1 MSFTE
6 NDGPPTRT
14 RLPETRA
21 TGQAGGGTGR
31 RSPRSMVTV
40 AAVVVLLVA
49 AIAFANRGSGGGGTN
64 DGPADGRRTGQAD
77 PTAPTGVEPVTGKNA
92 GIASGFARTEQGAQ
106 SAAANYA
113 VALGSDGMFRTEDR
127 HRIVDAVYTP
137 DAADKRRT
145 ELDKVYSDP
154 EFLKRIGLD
163 EKGSAPEG
171 MTFVSRTNPV
181 GSKIVSYERNT
192 ARVAVWYS
200 SLFGLAGDGSTTPVS
215 ESWYTST
222 FDLKWADDDWRVAD
236 FDQKEGPAP
245 VGRDQA
251 AASAKDMTEA
261 VEGFGGFTYAR

>member
-21 TGQAGGGTGR
+21 TGPAGGGTGR

-64 DGPADGRRTGQAD
+64 DGPAGGGRAGQAD

-127 HRIVDAVYTP
+127 HRIVDAVTVPSKAAKLKEDLDRAYTP
-137 DAADKRRT
+137 SFM
-145 ELDKVYSDP
+145 ENV
-154 EFLKRIGLD
+154 GLD
-163 EKGSAPEG
+163 ETGAAPKDF
-171 MTFVSRTNPV
+171 TFVSRTVPV
-181 GSKIVSYERNT
+181 GTRATEFNRNAAT
-192 ARVAVWYS
+192 VEVWCT
-200 SLFGLAGDGSTTPVS
+200 GLVGMAGEGSTKPVTQTWFTITTKLAWS
-215 ESWYTST
+215 EG
-222 FDLKWADDDWRVAD
+222 DWKMSSSS
-236 FDQKEGPAP
+236 QQEGPAP
-245 VGRDQA
+245 VGGDIRA
-251 AASAKDMTEA
+251 ATAKEIAEA
-261 VEGFGGFTYAR
+261 VEGFGGLTYAR